1 MRFRLPSPTRP
12 LRLDLGNLSLV
23 SPRVLGG
30 SLLLAAA
37 AALGAV
43 GAGQGLAFV
52 PQKAIEGPLTL
63 ANFVKGTTDCFDRSK
78 RPP

>member
-23 SPRVLGG
+23 SPRVLCG
-30 SLLLAAA
+30 SLLLAAV

-43 GAGQGLAFV
+43 GAGQVVAFV
-52 PQKAIEGPLTL
+52 PQKAIEGPLYPCQFCQGYNGL
-63 ANFVKGTTDCFDRSK
+63 F
-78 RPP
+78 